1 MTLAVSRPARLI
13 NAGVSLTSTNQTT
26 VYTVPANHGA
36 VFKRIIIAET
46 SGNATGITL
55 ELTDASASATYK
67 MLSAKS
73 VGAND
78 YLLLDLELNLNES
91 DVIKLTAA
99 TANRLQ
105 AVLSI
110 DEIFLANNSYAS
122 YELFRINKSC
132 FI

>member
-13 NAGVSLTSTNQTT
+13 NASVSLTSTNQTT

-110 DEIFLANNSYAS
+110 DEIFLANNS
-122 YELFRINKSC
+122 
-132 FI
+132 